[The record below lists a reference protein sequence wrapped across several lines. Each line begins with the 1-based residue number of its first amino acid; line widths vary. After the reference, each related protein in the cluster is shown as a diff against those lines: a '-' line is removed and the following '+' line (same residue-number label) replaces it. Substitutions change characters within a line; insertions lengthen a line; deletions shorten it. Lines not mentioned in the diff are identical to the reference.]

1 MRIANRRDSIR
12 RRVRTDSCCSR
23 ICFNFNIGN
32 EMTQQSLFFLS
43 KLLYRTLV
51 TTALFLLGALIMWRF
66 DGAPKHLSPP
76 VSASGLPTIA
86 TPHATHGKHPGVRHE
101 TRR

>member
-1 MRIANRRDSIR
+1 
-12 RRVRTDSCCSR
+12 
-23 ICFNFNIGN
+23 
-32 EMTQQSLFFLS
+32 MTQRMLLFIS

-51 TTALFLLGALIMWRF
+51 TTALFLLAALIMWHI

-76 VSASGLPTIA
+76 VSAVGLPTVG
-86 TPHATHGKHPGVRHE
+86 TPHAPHGKHPGVRHE